1 MLFRR
6 PCSAV
11 LVALLGIALVGVA
24 ACSSPTLLSTNELS
38 DAPSVDASLAEW
50 GPRLTP
56 VKGDAVSMAA
66 LPTDSLLYVSVLVR
80 DGALVQTIAQHG
92 LIVWVDPAGQRR
104 RTYGIQYPLGLRR
117 QQAGRPSTRRASALE
132 AVSLDAL
139 EVLRGDT
146 LRRRI
151 PARFSSGLRGAAT
164 LDPGSL
170 ICELAIPLDPSA
182 KHGLPRALSSR
193 PRLGLET
200 PVPDAEP
207 APPESDDDLS
217 VTERGGR
224 QPERRRRS
232 DRTQSPSPTQSKQP
246 TLDLWV
252 TFDATAP

>member
-24 ACSSPTLLSTNELS
+24 ACSSPTLLSTNAPS
-38 DAPSVDASLAEW
+38 GVPSVDASLAEW

-56 VKGDAVSMAA
+56 VKGGAVSMAA

-80 DGALVQTIAQHG
+80 DGALIQTIAQHG
-92 LIVWVDPAGQRR
+92 LIVWVDPEGRR
-104 RTYGIQYPLGLRR
+104 KRTYGIQYPLGLRR
-117 QQAGRPSTRRASALE
+117 QQAARPSTQRASALE

-182 KHGLPRALSSR
+182 EHGLPQALSSH

-200 PVPDAEP
+200 PVPDEDP
-207 APPESDDDLS
+207 KPTLDDDLS

-224 QPERRRRS
+224 QPEHRRVP
-232 DRTQSPSPTQSKQP
+232 DRPQSPSPKQSKQP
-246 TLDLWV
+246 SLDLWV
-252 TFDATAP
+252 TLDATAP